1 MAQPN
6 QAERVDNG
14 VALAPFD
21 LLGCSIAH
29 RIDRAPPLYGAHLYG
44 AHYVKRYLLCADA
57 VCWTGMGIG
66 LAAVWTALGRSTLY
80 PVGPESGA

>member
-1 MAQPN
+1 MMDDK
-6 QAERVDNG
+6 RIVDLPSSTDVEAG
-14 VALAPFD
+14 VHPVASH
-21 LLGCSIAH
+21 SI
-29 RIDRAPPLYGAHLYG
+29 RSRPPLYG

-66 LAAVWTALGRSTLY
+66 LAAVWTALGRSTLD